1 MKTIVEAVEKKERPI
16 KAIQFGEGN
25 FLRAFI
31 DYQIDVMNE
40 KAGFNGDVIM
50 VQPLER
56 GMGDMINAQNGL
68 YTTVLRGIEDG
79 KEVEEMRAV
88 TSVRGCLNPFTQY
101 EEYISQADNPDLR
114 FVFSNTTEAGIA
126 YDPSVKKDD
135 KPQASFPGK
144 VTAFLY
150 RRYTTF
156 KGDRS
161 KGLVF
166 IPCELIDKNGIML
179 RKWVLKHA
187 EDWEL
192 EKDFIDWINESC
204 DFCCSLVDRIVPGYP
219 RAEAEAICNKLGYQ
233 DNLLDAAEKFLF
245 WAIEYQKR
253 SYEDELPTGKAGL
266 NVVWTPDMTFY
277 RTRKVRILNGTHTM
291 SVLAAYQTGL
301 NTVEECMK
309 SELVSSFMHEG
320 LFNEI
325 IPSMDGDKDLLVSY
339 AGDVLN
345 RFRNPY
351 IVHLLLSISLNS
363 TSKFKTR
370 DLPSLLGYKEKTGK
384 LPKVLLFSLAS
395 LIAFYEG
402 TKIENGA
409 LIGNRNGEE
418 YKIMDSPDVLEKFA
432 SLYSKEYCCN
442 GKKAA
447 TIADEILGMEAW
459 WGMDLRTV
467 EGLLDAVKADLEAI
481 WNKGMTTA
489 MKELL
494 EK

>member
-1 MKTIVEAVEKKERPI
+1 MKTIVEAVEKKTRPI
-16 KAIQFGEGN
+16 KAVQFGEGN

-40 KAGFNGDVIM
+40 KAGFNGDVMM

-56 GMGDMINAQNGL
+56 GMGDMINDQKGL

-79 KEVEEMRAV
+79 KEVEELRAI
-88 TSVRGCLNPFTQY
+88 TSVRGCVNPY
-101 EEYISQADNPDLR
+101 SSYDEYIALADIPELR
-114 FVFSNTTEAGIA
+114 FVFSNTTEAGIT
-126 YDPSVKKDD
+126 YDESVKLED
-135 KPQASFPGK
+135 KPQSSFPGK

-150 RRYTTF
+150 RRYRTF
-156 KGDRS
+156 GGDRS

-179 RKWVLKHA
+179 HKWVMKHA
-187 EDWEL
+187 EDWKL
-192 EKDFIDWINESC
+192 ESDFIAWVDEAC
-204 DFCCSLVDRIVPGYP
+204 EFCCSLVDRIVPGYP
-219 RAEAEAICNKLGYQ
+219 RAEAEGICNKLGYQ

-245 WAIEYQKR
+245 WAIEYPKK

-277 RTRKVRILNGTHTM
+277 RTRKVRILNGAHTM

-309 SELVSSFMHEG
+309 SDLVSSFMHKG
-320 LFNEI
+320 LFEEI
-325 IPSMDGDKDLLVSY
+325 IPSMDGDKDLLTSY

-370 DLPSLLGYKEKTGK
+370 DLPSLLGYVEKNGK
-384 LPKVLLFSLAS
+384 LPPVLVFSLAS
-395 LIAFYEG
+395 LISFYEG
-402 TKIENGA
+402 TRIENGA
-409 LIGNRNGEE
+409 LIGERNGEE
-418 YKIMDSPDVLEKFA
+418 YKIMDSPEVLEKFA
-432 SLYSKEYCCN
+432 SLYSKDFCCPK
-442 GKKAA
+442 KKAA
-447 TIADEILGMEAW
+447 TVASEILGMEKW

-467 EGLLDAVKADLEAI
+467 DGLEDAVRADLEAI
-481 WNKGMTTA
+481 WTKGMTEA
-489 MKELL
+489 MKALL

>member
-1 MKTIVEAVEKKERPI
+1 MAKMSRNEISRPLKLLMVLGIAIVPILLIILQPDYGSAMAYIVATALMLYVAGIKKRYIISAILLVVIAVPVLYFFVLPEHARLRIDVYLNPYLDPRGAGYNIIQSKL
-16 KAIQFGEGN
+16 AIGAGRLFGEG
-25 FLRAFI
+25 
-31 DYQIDVMNE
+31 
-40 KAGFNGDVIM
+40 
-50 VQPLER
+50 
-56 GMGDMINAQNGL
+56 
-68 YTTVLRGIEDG
+68 
-79 KEVEEMRAV
+79 
-88 TSVRGCLNPFTQY
+88 
-101 EEYISQADNPDLR
+101 
-114 FVFSNTTEAGIA
+114 
-126 YDPSVKKDD
+126 
-135 KPQASFPGK
+135 
-144 VTAFLY
+144 
-150 RRYTTF
+150 
-156 KGDRS
+156 
-161 KGLVF
+161 
-166 IPCELIDKNGIML
+166 
-179 RKWVLKHA
+179 W
-187 EDWEL
+187 
-192 EKDFIDWINESC
+192 
-204 DFCCSLVDRIVPGYP
+204 
-219 RAEAEAICNKLGYQ
+219 
-233 DNLLDAAEKFLF
+233 
-245 WAIEYQKR
+245 
-253 SYEDELPTGKAGL
+253 L

-345 RFRNPY
+345 RFKNPY

-384 LPKVLLFSLAS
+384 LPKVLVFSLAS

-432 SLYSKEYCCN
+432 SLYSKDYCCN

-447 TIADEILGMEAW
+447 TIADEILGMDAW

-467 EGLLDAVKADLEAI
+467 EGLQDAVKDDLEAI

>member
-1 MKTIVEAVEKKERPI
+1 MKTIIEAVEKKQRPI
-16 KAIQFGEGN
+16 KAVQFGEGN

-40 KAGFNGDVIM
+40 KAGFNGDVMM

-68 YTTVLRGIEDG
+68 YTTVLRGIENG
-79 KEVEEMRAV
+79 KEVEELRPI
-88 TSVRGCLNPFTQY
+88 TSVRGCLNPYTQY
-101 EEYISQADNPDLR
+101 DEYIALADNPYLI
-114 FVFSNTTEAGIA
+114 FIFYNTTEAGIA

-135 KPQASFPGK
+135 KPQNSFPGK
-144 VTAFLY
+144 ITAFLY
-150 RRYTTF
+150 RRYVTF
-156 KGDRS
+156 GGDRS

-179 RKWVLKHA
+179 RKYVLQHA
-187 EDWEL
+187 ADWQLEEDFTKW
-192 EKDFIDWINESC
+192 IDESC

-219 RAEAEAICNKLGYQ
+219 RAEAAGICERLGYQ
-233 DNLLDAAEKFLF
+233 DNLLDSAEKFLF
-245 WAIEYQKR
+245 WAIEYQKK

-309 SELVSSFMHEG
+309 SDLVSKFMHEG

-325 IPSMDGDKDLLVSY
+325 IPSMDGDKDLLTSY

-370 DLPSLLGYKEKTGK
+370 DLPSLLGYVEKNGK
-384 LPKVLLFSLAS
+384 LPKVLVFSLAS
-395 LIAFYEG
+395 LISFYEG
-402 TKIENGA
+402 KRIENGA

-418 YKIMDSPDVLEKFA
+418 YKIMDSPEVLEKFA
-432 SLYSKEYCCN
+432 SLYSREYCCK

-447 TIADEILGMEAW
+447 TVASEILGMESW

-467 EGLLDAVKADLEAI
+467 EGLEEMVKDDLEAI
-481 WNKGMTTA
+481 WTKGMTEA
-489 MKELL
+489 MKALL